1 MLNKIK
7 MGKNEEV
14 RTNNEERNGNKSKEI
29 NVRSSWEII
38 NSIGKIPV
46 NYTQVEGADDIWG
59 LEIPLGKF
67 FVIIQ
72 EHPNM
77 PNELIS
83 WTPIFETQNNIVH
96 ICVKPEDLRDEDF
109 INFLKEAS
117 KYIAFHEVICLNNKD
132 KNWNLVKGHCK
143 IATIKEI
150 ELLNQE
156 KDRDFKERYI
166 KYRLDM
172 FRGLYQYFLNN
183 VENENMAEEIGRSID
198 YLVGKYID
206 VKFNQ
211 ESFEIEP
218 GLTVI
223 LRDGGEGVIISA
235 FRKIVDKLK
244 REFRII
250 KVKEIGKGQD
260 IYFLYNVNNKEQVIQ
275 KIKELL
281 SD

>member
-1 MLNKIK
+1 
-7 MGKNEEV
+7 
-14 RTNNEERNGNKSKEI
+14 
-29 NVRSSWEII
+29 
-38 NSIGKIPV
+38 
-46 NYTQVEGADDIWG
+46 
-59 LEIPLGKF
+59 
-67 FVIIQ
+67 
-72 EHPNM
+72 
-77 PNELIS
+77 
-83 WTPIFETQNNIVH
+83 
-96 ICVKPEDLRDEDF
+96 
-109 INFLKEAS
+109 
-117 KYIAFHEVICLNNKD
+117 
-132 KNWNLVKGHCK
+132 
-143 IATIKEI
+143 
-150 ELLNQE
+150 
-156 KDRDFKERYI
+156 
-166 KYRLDM
+166 M